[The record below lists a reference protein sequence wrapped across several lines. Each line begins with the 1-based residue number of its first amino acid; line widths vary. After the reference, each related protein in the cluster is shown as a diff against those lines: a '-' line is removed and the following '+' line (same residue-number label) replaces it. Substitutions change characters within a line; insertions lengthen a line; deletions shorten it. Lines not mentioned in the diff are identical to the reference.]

1 MKTKEEL
8 TALKEEVE
16 TLNNKLA
23 ELSDEELAQVI
34 GGVSGT
40 EECVKN
46 VKKGMPLIEQDER
59 RYDVIGE

>member
-8 TALKEEVE
+8 AVLKAKVDA
-16 TLNNKLA
+16 LNNKLA

-46 VKKGMPLIEQDER
+46 VKKGMPLIEQDKK